1 MEDFYYAHD
10 KVLMGAAREEVLSA
24 KEKERTAYHEAGH
37 TIAAWFLEGASP
49 VHKVTVIPRGQALG
63 VTQMVPDEDHMNMSE
78 KELQDNLDVLLD
90 GRAAEQIIYDE
101 LTVGAENDLERATS
115 MARRMVTH
123 WGMSERLGPVSYKM
137 TDDDP
142 FLGRE
147 MHKSRQFSE
156 HTMEVIDEEVH
167 QILEA
172 AAKSAIE
179 LLEKH
184 RKNLQAITDGLV
196 EEEELDRHQIADLIG
211 PSVHVSREAELPDR
225 DGKLKSSKD
234 KDADAE
240 TAASEN
246 SKSESSLNGSEASG
260 SDADDSKES
269 ASESAAK

>member
-1 MEDFYYAHD
+1 
-10 KVLMGAAREEVLSA
+10 
-24 KEKERTAYHEAGH
+24 
-37 TIAAWFLEGASP
+37 
-49 VHKVTVIPRGQALG
+49 
-63 VTQMVPDEDHMNMSE
+63 
-78 KELQDNLDVLLD
+78 
-90 GRAAEQIIYDE
+90 
-101 LTVGAENDLERATS
+101 
-115 MARRMVTH
+115 
-123 WGMSERLGPVSYKM
+123 
-137 TDDDP
+137 
-142 FLGRE
+142 
-147 MHKSRQFSE
+147 
-156 HTMEVIDEEVH
+156 MEVIDEEVH
-167 QILEA
+167 QILDA

-184 RKNLQAITDGLV
+184 RKDLQAITDGLV

-234 KDADAE
+234 KDAE